1 MSSVLKNHHIVSS
14 DYLVEKS
21 KSIEKIWILFL
32 DAGFV
37 LLTYMVIRQLSDSH
51 QTATYSQHAAIRQS
65 LDSHQTAIGES
76 IGSHQSFTRK
86 SSETFG
92 INKIATYVFQ
102 NTCNIARLQ
111 SFLVPKKEM

>member
-1 MSSVLKNHHIVSS
+1 MMGLC
-14 DYLVEKS
+14 Y
-21 KSIEKIWILFL
+21 
-32 DAGFV
+32 
-37 LLTYMVIRQLSDSH
+37 LLTR
-51 QTATYSQHAAIRQS
+51 S
-65 LDSHQTAIGES
+65 LDNYQTVNRQPLDSQQTVIGES

>member
-21 KSIEKIWILFL
+21 KSIEKIWILLIL
-32 DAGFV
+32 DDGFV
-37 LLTYMVIRQLSDSH
+37 LLTYTVIRQLSDSQ
-51 QTATYSQHAAIRQS
+51 QTVNRQP
-65 LDSHQTAIGES
+65 LDSQQTVIGES

>member
-1 MSSVLKNHHIVSS
+1 MLGLC
-14 DYLVEKS
+14 Y
-21 KSIEKIWILFL
+21 
-32 DAGFV
+32 
-37 LLTYMVIRQLSDSH
+37 LLTWSLDKYQTVIRQPPDS
-51 QTATYSQHAAIRQS
+51 QQAAIRQS
-65 LDSHQTAIGES
+65 LGSHQTAIGES
-76 IGSHQSFTRK
+76 LGSHQSFTRK